1 MSNNP
6 LVSVFP
12 TEPVNVLIALFAA
25 FSKADFLEDDFFPN
39 KEFTKSFPASLV
51 NVLAALVAARSTTDF
66 LLAAFFFAFSCSA
79 ASYPAASSASSC
91 ATTSSNTSY
100 EV

>member
-39 KEFTKSFPASLV
+39 KEFT
-51 NVLAALVAARSTTDF
+51 
-66 LLAAFFFAFSCSA
+66 
-79 ASYPAASSASSC
+79 
-91 ATTSSNTSY
+91 
-100 EV
+100 